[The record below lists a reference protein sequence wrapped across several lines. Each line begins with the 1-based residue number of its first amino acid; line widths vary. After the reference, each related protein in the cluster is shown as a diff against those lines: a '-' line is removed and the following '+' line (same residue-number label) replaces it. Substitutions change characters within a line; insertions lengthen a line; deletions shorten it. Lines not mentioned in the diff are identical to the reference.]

1 MIKKIIKKDFFS
13 PFIWPKTLKIIRK
26 FCFKKN
32 LRYFGMF
39 FLKKRCIDFTKKVCK
54 ISKEFGVYFKN
65 IKNLFLARKIYY
77 SLII

>member
-39 FLKKRCIDFTKKVCK
+39 FLKKDAQILQKKFVKFQRNLVYILK
-54 ISKEFGVYFKN
+54 I
-65 IKNLFLARKIYY
+65 LKIYFWQEKY
-77 SLII
+77 IIHL